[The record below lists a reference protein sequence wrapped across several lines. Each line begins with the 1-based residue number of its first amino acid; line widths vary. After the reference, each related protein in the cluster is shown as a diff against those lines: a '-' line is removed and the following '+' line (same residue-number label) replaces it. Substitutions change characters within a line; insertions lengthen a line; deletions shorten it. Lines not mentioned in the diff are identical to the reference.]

1 MRRIHFMFTLTELR
15 ITGRC
20 LRSVLCLALTLS
32 PFALNAQ
39 NNNQY
44 AYVAIADS
52 GQVYGYRLNA
62 TNGNLTS
69 LEGSPFGNY
78 DGLSSIAAD
87 PAGRF
92 LYATSQYAPNN
103 KNVNALRIDRLNG
116 SLGPIP
122 GSPFSAGAVAS
133 AIAIDPLGR
142 FVYVSNFQGN
152 SVSGFKSDQ
161 STGGLLPITS
171 YAAGTTPVAV
181 TVDPLGKFVYVANGF
196 PNDVSGYAIDQTTC
210 ALTQITGSPFPTG
223 SAPRSLAIDPN
234 GSYM

>member
-1 MRRIHFMFTLTELR
+1 
-15 ITGRC
+15 
-20 LRSVLCLALTLS
+20 
-32 PFALNAQ
+32 
-39 NNNQY
+39 
-44 AYVAIADS
+44 
-52 GQVYGYRLNA
+52 
-62 TNGNLTS
+62 
-69 LEGSPFGNY
+69 
-78 DGLSSIAAD
+78 
-87 PAGRF
+87 
-92 LYATSQYAPNN
+92 
-103 KNVNALRIDRLNG
+103 
-116 SLGPIP
+116 
-122 GSPFSAGAVAS
+122 VAS